1 MPLCLLWLNIGC
13 GNRVEPSAELKA
25 LTGAAISL
33 PDECAAVGA
42 RPKIL
47 FYVDA
52 KGCTS
57 CRLRATMQWFTQN
70 RQVLAGMDSCAVMVI
85 LAPATAEQFA
95 AADAMC
101 RLYDRPDVVLWDST
115 GTFIRTNPVVPQDEN
130 YHTFLLDRDNRVV
143 LAGSPAGNPRM
154 WDLYRKTIVRMIENN
169 GTLPLAVE

>member
-1 MPLCLLWLNIGC
+1 
-13 GNRVEPSAELKA
+13 
-25 LTGAAISL
+25 
-33 PDECAAVGA
+33 
-42 RPKIL
+42 
-47 FYVDA
+47 
-52 KGCTS
+52 
-57 CRLRATMQWFTQN
+57 MQWFTQN